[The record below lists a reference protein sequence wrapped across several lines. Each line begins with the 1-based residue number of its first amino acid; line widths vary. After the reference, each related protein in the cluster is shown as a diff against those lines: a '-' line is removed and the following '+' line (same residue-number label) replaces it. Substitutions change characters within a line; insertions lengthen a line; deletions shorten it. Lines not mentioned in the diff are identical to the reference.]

1 MTAAN
6 DFSLE
11 MKAMCNESVT
21 LTAKTSYNTY
31 GELQYGSGTSY
42 TAFVHRI
49 TGSKRDLT
57 TNDQKIEYRIY
68 IPSTTVAA
76 NVDDTVTTAD
86 GFTRPV
92 MEVDIRRDEYGQ
104 QCAVLG
110 LGVARS
116 F

>member
-1 MTAAN
+1 MTSAT
-6 DFSLE
+6 DFSTE
-11 MKAMCNESVT
+11 IKAMCNDTVT
-21 LTAKTSYNTY
+21 LTAMTSYNTY
-31 GELQYGSGTSY
+31 GELQYGTGVSY

-57 TNDQKIEYRIY
+57 SNEHKIEYRVY
-68 IPSTTVAA
+68 IPSTTVSA
-76 NVDDTVTTAD
+76 NVDDTVTTSD
-86 GFTRPV
+86 GFTRNV